1 MKLKQNVD
9 MTSFY
14 ETDGLEQ
21 IVEETEFNAVARAG
35 PASSASSVL
44 CTSAPICL
52 LLVPLCHG

>member
-1 MKLKQNVD
+1 

-21 IVEETEFNAVARAG
+21 IVEETEFNEVARAG
-35 PASSASSVL
+35 PASSASSAL
-44 CTSAPICL
+44 CPSAPICL